1 MLKIFT
7 NKNIYILVLTL
18 FLGGCLIKQG
28 PYSLEEVEDERIKF
42 RKGDR
47 KALVTLIDIYKDKNQ
62 PYDVRIES
70 LRALAESRHPKII
83 SAIQSSVKNA
93 SLIEMEMMLEA
104 IDIIIKYDDASSTD
118 SLIYSLKSTEKK
130 VMQIRESIINAI
142 GENGSEDEI
151 YTLLELYEVS
161 KANHARMNKLL
172 TLTLG
177 GIGDDRAIPILMEI
191 AGNEELD
198 IYLRNRAI
206 EILAR
211 KQSPELV
218 DFFVEMLG
226 EPGTRDKVNEY
237 AFNVLDSDGQNDKM
251 VYTLLESYQISRH
264 KYYSLMNSLIKNM
277 SDYQNPAIKPI
288 FLEVATTDEF
298 PRTLR
303 IKSIRALSKFQD
315 TNVVDDLIKILEHP
329 ANYIYYNEIIA
340 VIKALGVY
348 DKFKSDIRKA
358 AYTAYKNEIEN
369 ENNLGER

>member
-1 MLKIFT
+1 MQKIFS
-7 NKNIYILVLTL
+7 NKIILTL
-18 FLGGCLIKQG
+18 SICLIGTGCLIKQG
-28 PYSLEEVEDERIKF
+28 PYSLEEIEEERIKF

-93 SLIEMEMMLEA
+93 RLIEMEMMLEA
-104 IDIIIKYDDASSTD
+104 IDILIKYDDDSSTD
-118 SLIYSLKSTEKK
+118 SLIYSLKNTEKK

-226 EPGTRDKVNEY
+226 DPGTRDKVNEY
-237 AFNVLDSDGQNDKM
+237 AFNVLDSEDNNDKM
-251 VYTLLESYQISRH
+251 VYTLLESYQISKH
-264 KYYSLMNSLIKNM
+264 QYYSLMNSLIKNM

-288 FLEVATTDEF
+288 FLEIAITDEF

-315 TNVVDDLIKILEHP
+315 TSIANDLIKILEHP
-329 ANYIYYNEIIA
+329 SNYIYYNEIIS
-340 VIKALGVY
+340 VLKDLGVY
-348 DKFKSDIRKA
+348 DRFKSDIRKA
-358 AYTAYKNEIEN
+358 AYSAYLNDQEVEK
-369 ENNLGER
+369 